1 MSRIGDALDWFLRVS
16 FRYLLPLYALVVG
29 HADTGAATNI
39 LAWCILYHVMEHG
52 HREP

>member
-1 MSRIGDALDWFLRVS
+1 MSRIKAALDWLMHVS

-29 HADTGAATNI
+29 HAGTGAATNI
-39 LAWCILYHVMEHG
+39 IAWCILYHVTENG